1 MGSIR
6 LGEVWQC
13 GVCNCKGHGKLGQQL
28 CKSKSIVKLVGKGKE
43 IYSPDIEN
51 AKGKIRLSDIE
62 PYAVQ
67 SVSEFDSCI
76 EE

>member
-1 MGSIR
+1 M
-6 LGEVWQC
+6 
-13 GVCNCKGHGKLGQQL
+13 
-28 CKSKSIVKLVGKGKE
+28 KLVGKGKE

-76 EE
+76 EEWHTLKSQKHGCWLLNEVATEINLKFEV